1 VPKPEF
7 VHLHC
12 HTEFSLL
19 DGACR
24 VDRLIDKA
32 SDLGFGSLA
41 ITDHGAMFGAI
52 NFYRAARARDIKP
65 IIGCEV
71 YVAPGSRHEKKS
83 GARGKEAYYHLVL
96 LAKDE
101 AGYQNLVRLAT
112 TAQLE
117 GYYYKPRID
126 KELLAQHSEGLICL
140 SGCLASEIPR
150 LIMAEEFDRARDQ
163 IDWFKQ
169 TFGVEN
175 YYLELHNHGIADQ
188 AKVNRQLIPW
198 AADMGLKLVATN
210 DVHYVEKSDSHAH
223 DSLICIGTQALLS
236 DTNRMR
242 YVQEQFYLRSPEEMA
257 ALFAEVPDAVRNSM
271 EIAAKC
277 NVEIEFGKLN
287 YPVFHPPE
295 GHTREGYLRKF
306 LAEGFADRYGIQV
319 RVDGDKFVVESL
331 ADAGQLPNYSPPE
344 DADPEAKPGLDDP
357 AVAKAVGELIERVD
371 YELGIMQ
378 QMGYISYFL
387 IVGDFVRYGHEQG
400 IACVARGS
408 AAGSLVAYL
417 LEISNVDPLQ
427 YGLIFE
433 RFLNPERVSPPDIDI
448 DFADDR
454 REEVIE
460 YVREKYGR
468 DSVAQIIT
476 FGTMGAKS
484 VIRDM
489 ARVMGL
495 SYGEGDRLAKMVPTE
510 LKITLKNALRKSPDL
525 KEAYDN
531 EDVTRE
537 LIDTA
542 FVLEDLTRN
551 SSVHAAGVV
560 IGAEPLVNILPLK
573 KDEDG
578 AITTQYPMGPVE
590 DLGLLKMDFLGLKT
604 LTIIRNT
611 CEMVKQWRDVD
622 VDVDRVPTD
631 DQKAYDLLN
640 NGHTV
645 GVFQLESA
653 GMRDLC
659 RKFKLGSIE
668 HITALVALYRPGPMD
683 LIPDFIRRR
692 HGEVEIKSPP
702 PLLEPIANETYGIL
716 IYQEQVMKAAQVLAG
731 YTLGAADL
739 LRRAMGKKKVE
750 VMQEHREQFVQ
761 GCAEQNNISKR
772 KANEIFDLLEKFAG
786 YGFNKSHAAA
796 YAVVAYQTAYLKAH
810 FPIEFLAANM
820 TNDMADTAKLG
831 VLTDEARSLGIEVLP
846 PDVNESQVLF
856 APARDGSV
864 IRFGLA
870 AIKGVGGIA
879 VKEIIKA
886 RETGEPFADLFD
898 LCDRCDTRTVN
909 RKVLE
914 ALIKSG
920 ACDSLAGTRAGQF
933 LVIDRA
939 LAKASSQARD
949 RESGQTSLFGAFEE
963 SSKSMQDTV
972 PDIAEWEREDILA
985 AEKELLGFYVSGHP
999 LDPYRELLG
1008 QYCLHD
1014 SETVKALESR
1024 KVTRV
1029 GGLITAVQRGIS
1041 RRTNKPYAIATVEDL
1056 NGSFQVLCMNENYDK
1071 YQGLL
1076 EVNKTA
1082 LIIGE
1087 ANNSENTPKIFPQEI
1102 IALEEAPAKFTGQ
1115 VHFRLNSHELG
1126 PAKMDHIHGLATSH
1140 PGRCPLYLCF
1150 KQQDGR
1156 LVFIE
1161 TSEQLFVRPSEQLR
1175 NEVNEMLGPDSYY
1188 AKVDTTLPEP
1198 AKRQWPRKETNG
1210 NGGE

>member
-1 VPKPEF
+1 MPKPEF

-277 NVEIEFGKLN
+277 NLEIEFGKLN

-344 DADPEAKPGLDDP
+344 DADPEANPGLDDP

-692 HGEVEIKSPP
+692 HGEVEIKYPH

-796 YAVVAYQTAYLKAH
+796 YALVAYQTAYLKAH

-1126 PAKMDHIHGLATSH
+1126 PEKMDHIHGLATSH